1 MMDIRTLDQ
10 GDVIELSRLVGE
22 VANYHHEIDPV
33 YKSHNQYSGL
43 KEMVEGWLTDADTLV
58 LLAEENKK
66 LIGYIRI
73 GVEPAP
79 EYSTEKKIG
88 MVYDA
93 FIEEE
98 SRRQGI
104 AELLFQRSLEWFAKK
119 GVENIELNVDARNS
133 GAIEFWRQLDFA
145 DYKIRMRRPLDL

>member
-1 MMDIRTLDQ
+1 MEIRTFREEDAAGLAK
-10 GDVIELSRLVGE
+10 LVAE
-22 VANYHHEIDPV
+22 VANYHHEIDPA
-33 YKSHNQYSGL
+33 YKAANQYADL
-43 KEMVEGWLTDADTLV
+43 QAMARGWLADPDMLV
-58 LLAEENKK
+58 LVVENGGK

-73 GVEPAP
+73 GAEAAP
-79 EYSTEKKIG
+79 DYSNEKKIG

-104 AELLFQRSLEWFAKK
+104 AEKLFQRSLEWFSKK
-119 GVENIELNVDARNS
+119 GVGSIELNVDARNS